1 MADNL
6 VLTGF
11 MGTGKTTIGALVADL
26 LDMAFVDA
34 DEAITARAGAD
45 IPTLF
50 ARDGEAAFRTLER
63 AVIRDL
69 IAGRRQVIATGGG
82 ALINPQTRAEVLA
95 HNLVVCLT
103 AQPEVLRARLSR
115 ETGRPLAA
123 QWEAIYEAR
132 RAVYQSFE
140 HCIDTSRGTPD
151 AVAKEIAALWRESR

>member
-82 ALINPQTRAEVLA
+82 ALIHPETRAEVLA
-95 HNLVVCLT
+95 RNLVVCLT
-103 AQPEVLRARLSR
+103 ADRAVIQTRL
-115 ETGRPLAA
+115 EHEGGRPLAG

-132 RAVYQSFE
+132 RPVYESFA
-140 HCIDTSRGTPD
+140 HRFDTTHAAPD
-151 AVAKEIAALWRESR
+151 SIAQEIADLWHRSR